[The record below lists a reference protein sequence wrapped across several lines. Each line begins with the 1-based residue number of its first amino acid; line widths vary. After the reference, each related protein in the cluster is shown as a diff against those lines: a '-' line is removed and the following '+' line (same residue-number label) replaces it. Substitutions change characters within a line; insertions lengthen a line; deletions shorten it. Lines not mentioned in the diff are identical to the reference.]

1 MSTDLKDI
9 QPEAVLKQVVDA
21 IPKEVHPHIIIIGS
35 LAAAYWLS
43 GSNPSFSVR
52 TKDVD
57 SVLSPRDSAMK
68 DGQTVAE
75 TLLASG
81 WKQKAGGKFGEPGT
95 AATPEQE
102 LPALRLYPPQN
113 NDWFIELLT
122 EPESGQT
129 TRRWMRF
136 ALSSGEHYGLPSFQF
151 TSIATHNAAETK
163 FGIRAARPE
172 MMALANL
179 LEHPFIKPDRIEG
192 TTIKRSNKDLG
203 RVLAIA
209 RLSSEDEI
217 DRWAQAWARGLKV
230 RFSTTWREMALRAGD
245 GLRALLASPEDMQQ
259 STETCNNGLLASQN
273 ATANQLKVTGERL
286 LASAIDELQ
295 RLANA

>member
-1 MSTDLKDI
+1 
-9 QPEAVLKQVVDA
+9 
-21 IPKEVHPHIIIIGS
+21 
-35 LAAAYWLS
+35 
-43 GSNPSFSVR
+43 
-52 TKDVD
+52 
-57 SVLSPRDSAMK
+57 
-68 DGQTVAE
+68 
-75 TLLASG
+75 
-81 WKQKAGGKFGEPGT
+81 
-95 AATPEQE
+95 
-102 LPALRLYPPQN
+102 
-113 NDWFIELLT
+113 
-122 EPESGQT
+122 
-129 TRRWMRF
+129 
-136 ALSSGEHYGLPSFQF
+136 
-151 TSIATHNAAETK
+151 
-163 FGIRAARPE
+163 